1 MDTTCGLCKKHITI
15 PLWGLSYY
23 RCKKCYYSICIQC
36 DMRSPLRWITMDG
49 KKCLLCLKCRE
60 KTNTEEQNGT
70 TNATI
75 STGTPTATDETYDFE
90 KFY

>member
-1 MDTTCGLCKKHITI
+1 
-15 PLWGLSYY
+15 
-23 RCKKCYYSICIQC
+23 
-36 DMRSPLRWITMDG
+36 MDG

-75 STGTPTATDETYDFE
+75 STGTPTSTDECYDYE

>member
-1 MDTTCGLCKKHITI
+1 
-15 PLWGLSYY
+15 
-23 RCKKCYYSICIQC
+23 
-36 DMRSPLRWITMDG
+36 MDG